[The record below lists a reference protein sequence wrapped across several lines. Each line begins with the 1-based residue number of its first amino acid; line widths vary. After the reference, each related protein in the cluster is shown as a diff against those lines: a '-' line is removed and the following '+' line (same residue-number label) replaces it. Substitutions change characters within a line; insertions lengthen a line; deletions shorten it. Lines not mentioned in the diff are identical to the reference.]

1 MIYIKSKSKRKKQ
14 QKKTKTKEKN
24 KSRINYML
32 IKCIILK
39 NNTFNWYKINTYL
52 EDQKQNI
59 IEIDHLT

>member
-1 MIYIKSKSKRKKQ
+1 
-14 QKKTKTKEKN
+14 
-24 KSRINYML
+24 ML

-59 IEIDHLT
+59 IEIDHLTQLIKWFEKLVGKEL